1 MTVRAAGGLV
11 MRWGTRG
18 WEILVVHR
26 PRYDDWSLPKGKE
39 DPGETSEETALREVW
54 EETGVRGRI
63 LAPLDEVTY
72 RLTDGRDKVVTYF
85 AMTPTSSIPFEP
97 NEEVDDVRWISPADA
112 PGLLTYLHDSD
123 LVAAVDL
130 DALVGKG
137 TLRLLRHAAAGS
149 RTDWTGDNRLR
160 PLSRKGM
167 RQAEEIAESL
177 AGAGIE
183 RILSSP
189 YARCLGTVEP
199 LAARIGIEVELVEA
213 LAEGSPPEDV
223 LGVVGLLAGSNALL
237 CSHGD
242 VIPDLLG
249 SFARCGAALA
259 TPTGVVECRKGSVWT
274 VGAGADGL
282 LRAEYRPPPAV

>member
-11 MRWGTRG
+11 VRWGARG

-39 DPGETSEETALREVW
+39 DPGETSVEAALREVW

-72 RLTDGRDKVVTYF
+72 RLTDGRDKVVSYF

-97 NEEVDDVRWISPADA
+97 NEEVDTVRWISPAEA
-112 PGLLTYLHDSD
+112 PSILTYAHDSD
-123 LVAAVDL
+123 LVATVDL
-130 DALVGKG
+130 DALAGKG
-137 TLRLLRHAAAGS
+137 TLHLLRHAAAGS
-149 RTDWTGDNRLR
+149 RTDWTGDDRLR
-160 PLSRKGM
+160 PLSKKGM
-167 RQAEEIAESL
+167 RQAEVIAESI

-189 YARCLGTVEP
+189 YVRCLGTVEP

-213 LAEGSPPEDV
+213 LAEGSPIEDV
-223 LGVVGLLAGSNALL
+223 LGVVGLLTGSNTLL

-249 SFARCGAALA
+249 SLTQCGAA
-259 TPTGVVECRKGSVWT
+259 TPTGVVECRKGSVWS
-274 VGAGADGL
+274 VGKGADGL